1 MNHVEGRI
9 ADFVRVI
16 RPDLTVQGLAVDT
29 PLIEGGLDMD
39 SVNLLELLTMVE
51 EAFGVRVEDEDLSL
65 DLLRDIRSLGAF
77 VQARLPV
84 VAS

>member
-9 ADFVRVI
+9 AECVRAV
-16 RPDLTVQGLAVDT
+16 RPDLATRSLAVDT
-29 PLIEGGLDMD
+29 PLIEGELSMD
-39 SVNLLELLTMVE
+39 SVELLELLTMVE
-51 EAFGVRVEDEDLSL
+51 EAFGVTVQDEDLTV

-77 VQARLPV
+77 VQRRLPV

>member
-16 RPDLTVQGLAVDT
+16 RPDLAAHSIAVDT
-29 PLIEGGLDMD
+29 PLIEGGVNMD
-39 SVNLLELLTMVE
+39 SVNLLELLVMVE
-51 EAFGVRVEDEDLSL
+51 EEFSVTVEDEDLSV
-65 DLLRDIRSLGAF
+65 DLLRDVRSLGAF
-77 VQARLPV
+77 VQARLPA